1 MNRRFEKGLSQLL
14 SFLVLIVFISTIIS
28 ANINIPALNYI
39 WTLSF
44 LIAWVLM
51 LVFAVYILFQK
62 DSYGLSIFTAIITA
76 IAFGIL
82 SVPASLIL
90 SRFIPSLVIYLSFNN
105 QFFNLNTQLAQL
117 ILYTVLIIVYFIH
130 LLNAHKLKNK
140 TDQYISENQNTDESS
155 LINNNK
161 EEIDEDREIIDKN
174 DSDEIVFE
182 SDIDQEVEYN
192 TEEVELVEELTDK
205 DLETMKGEDNN
216 G

>member
-1 MNRRFEKGLSQLL
+1 MNRRFEKGLSQFL
-14 SFLVLIVFISTIIS
+14 SLFVLIVFISTIIS
-28 ANINIPALNYI
+28 TNMNIPAVNYI

-76 IAFGIL
+76 IAFGVL
-82 SVPASLIL
+82 SVPASLVL
-90 SRFIPSLVIYLSFNN
+90 SRFIPGLVFYLSFNN

-117 ILYTVLIIVYFIH
+117 ILYTVLIVVYFIH

-140 TDQYISENQNTDESS
+140 NDQYIAASQNTDQSS
-155 LINNNK
+155 LINNDK
-161 EEIDEDREIIDKN
+161 EEIDEDGETINKN
-174 DSDEIVFE
+174 NKEEIVFE

-192 TEEVELVEELTDK
+192 TEKVELVEELTDE
-205 DLETMKGEDNN
+205 DLENMKGEDNN

>member
-14 SFLVLIVFISTIIS
+14 SLFVLIVFISTIIS

-51 LVFAVYILFQK
+51 LVFAVYILFQN

-90 SRFIPSLVIYLSFNN
+90 SRFIPSLVVYLSFNN

-140 TDQYISENQNTDESS
+140 TDQYISESQNTDESS
-155 LINNNK
+155 LINND
-161 EEIDEDREIIDKN
+161 EEENDEDREIIDKN